1 MMRNCS
7 AFFVYICSLS
17 GLNLNT
23 YTLCAFITIQQTFS
37 FFTTYLLPMEKV
49 HIENEIGRLRRVI
62 IHNPGPEIEA
72 MTPREAERDL
82 YNDIIPLAAVQREY
96 SKLRD
101 FLRLV
106 ARPMSLRTC
115 SKPAFPTSEQDF
127 NFCKNTAT

>member
-72 MTPREAERDL
+72 MTPREANGICTTTL
-82 YNDIIPLAAVQREY
+82 FHLPQ
-96 SKLRD
+96 S
-101 FLRLV
+101 
-106 ARPMSLRTC
+106 SG
-115 SKPAFPTSEQDF
+115 
-127 NFCKNTAT
+127 NTASYVIF